1 METWLLRRGK
11 ACPVCRYVHL
21 ICSSVPCSIH
31 LATPVFL
38 SMPTHYSASRYR
50 RMIRI
55 RLRSP
60 QRSPQAMPSRNHAER
75 SSITPLVLVCLLKS
89 TRWKCAVA
97 MGRRSIRWF
106 ATYCTF
112 NSRTRAQRV
121 SCFRPGKTHCTVR
134 IVPLTR
140 IRSIDDSTSMKQ
152 SSNMP

>member
-1 METWLLRRGK
+1 METWLLRHGK

-21 ICSSVPCSIH
+21 ICSSFLCSIH
-31 LATPVFL
+31 LATPVFP

-50 RMIRI
+50 RKIRI
-55 RLRSP
+55 RLRNLL
-60 QRSPQAMPSRNHAER
+60 RSPKATPSRNRTER

-97 MGRRSIRWF
+97 MGRRSIHWF
-106 ATYCTF
+106 ATSYTF
-112 NSRTRAQRV
+112 NSRTWAQRV
-121 SCFRPGKTHCTVR
+121 SCFRPGKTRCTVR

-140 IRSIDDSTSMKQ
+140 IQTIDDSTSMKQ